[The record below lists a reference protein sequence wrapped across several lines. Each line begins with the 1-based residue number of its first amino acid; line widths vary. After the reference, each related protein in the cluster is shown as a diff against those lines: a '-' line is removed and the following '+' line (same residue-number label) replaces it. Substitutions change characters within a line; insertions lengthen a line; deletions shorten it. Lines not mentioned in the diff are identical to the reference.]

1 MHVSASTASSAPS
14 QRLRPSLA
22 QLGGHAL
29 TRGLLVFHAL
39 VLVLGIFGF
48 WLTGLHFRMSVFH
61 TGMLAVV
68 FLAWLVHVIQPGRK
82 PGDWA
87 TADALMALLL
97 ILMFTNVA
105 SPLQYV
111 AVALGQPLADPVLA
125 RADAMFGVHVPSIVE
140 WTRARPTLTAAL
152 AFCYYTLLPQFFL
165 PVLVIGLWHRDRQ
178 ALWEYVFH
186 FHACAAVTIASLA
199 IWPAACAFTFYGYES
214 LLNQTRFIQQF
225 GGFRAGTLTLV
236 DAGNLEGLVSM
247 PSFHIAGALMVT
259 WAFRHYRGWLVLL
272 VPINLMMMAATVMT
286 GAHYFVDVPATIALF
301 ALSVAAYRQLR
312 LSAQI

>member
-1 MHVSASTASSAPS
+1 MHASAPLAAATHE
-14 QRLRPSLA
+14 RLRPTLA
-22 QLGGHAL
+22 HLGGHPLAC
-29 TRGLLVFHAL
+29 GLLAVHLL
-39 VLVLGIFGF
+39 VLVLGLIGF
-48 WLTGLHFRMSVFH
+48 WATGLQFKMSVFH
-61 TGMLAVV
+61 VGMLVVV
-68 FLAWLVHVIQPGRK
+68 FVAWLVHVIQPGRK
-82 PGDWA
+82 PADWA

-97 ILMFTNVA
+97 LLMFTNVA

-111 AVALGQPLADPVLA
+111 AVALKQPLADPVLA

-140 WTRARPTLTAAL
+140 WTKARPTLTAAL

-178 ALWEYVFH
+178 TLWEYVFH

-225 GGFRAGTLTLV
+225 SGFRAGSLTLV

-259 WAFRHYRGWLVLL
+259 WAFRHYPGWLVLL

-286 GAHYFVDVPATIALF
+286 GAHYFVDVPATFALF